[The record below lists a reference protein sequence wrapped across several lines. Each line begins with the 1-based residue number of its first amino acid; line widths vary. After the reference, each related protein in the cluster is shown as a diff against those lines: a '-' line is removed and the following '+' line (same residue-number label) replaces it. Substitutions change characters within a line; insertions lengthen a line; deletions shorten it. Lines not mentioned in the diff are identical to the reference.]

1 MGSNRVVITG
11 IGAVTPTGLDAET
24 FWKSCIEGRGGIGTI
39 KSFDATGFD
48 VRIAAEILDFNPE
61 AFIEK
66 VEARKMDRFTQFA
79 VAASKMAVEDAKIDL
94 SAENPER
101 LGCIVGSG
109 IGGIATF
116 EEQHRRLLEKGPSRV
131 SPFFVPMMIIDM
143 APGMVSMR
151 LNLKGPNFGV
161 VSACASGAHAIGEA
175 FRLLER
181 GDADLIIAGGAEAAV
196 TPMTVAG
203 FASMKALSTRNEEP
217 DKASRPFDKDR
228 DGFVLGEGAAM
239 FVMETLDH
247 ARSRGAKIYAE
258 VAGYGA
264 TADAYHMTAP
274 DPNGDGA
281 ARSMML
287 AIKDAGIKPEDVTY
301 INAHGTSTPH
311 NDKLETLAIKRVFG
325 EHAYRIPVIST
336 KSMIG
341 HLLGAAGAVELVT
354 CVLSI
359 RDGIIHPTLN
369 IENPDPECDLDYCR
383 DGARRMDVRVVLS
396 NSFGFG
402 GHNASIVIKAF
413 EEQEG

>member
-1 MGSNRVVITG
+1 MAGNRVVITG
-11 IGAVTPTGLDAET
+11 IGAVTPTGLDAES
-24 FWKSCIEGRGGIGTI
+24 FWRSCIEGRSGIGTI
-39 KSFDATGFD
+39 KGFDATGFD

-61 AFIEK
+61 VFIEK

-79 VAASKMAVEDAKIDL
+79 VAAAKMAVEDAKLDL
-94 SAENPER
+94 SSGDHER
-101 LGCIVGSG
+101 YGCVIGSG
-109 IGGIATF
+109 IGGISTF

-143 APGMVSMR
+143 APGIVSMR

-175 FRLLER
+175 FRMLGR
-181 GDADLIIAGGAEAAV
+181 GEADLIIAGGAEAAV

-203 FASMKALSTRNEEP
+203 FASMKALSNRNDQP

-247 ARSRGAKIYAE
+247 ARARGARIHAE
-258 VAGYGA
+258 VAGYWA

-274 DPNGDGA
+274 DPSGDGA

-287 AIKDAGIKPEDVTY
+287 ALKDAGMRPEDVTY

-311 NDKLETLAIKRVFG
+311 NDRLETLAIKKVFG
-325 EHAYRIPVIST
+325 DHAYKIPVVST

-359 RDGIIHPTLN
+359 RDGIVHPTLN
-369 IENPDPECDLDYCR
+369 IENPDPDCDLDYCR
-383 DGARRMDVRVVLS
+383 DHARRMDVRVVMS

-402 GHNASIVIKAF
+402 GHNAAVVIKRF
-413 EEQEG
+413 EE